1 MTGTISP
8 IITEKW
14 QLWTVIIGLGLGT
27 FLLRYSFL
35 GLIGDRPLPPL
46 VLKVLRYTPVA
57 VIPGLIAPAVLWPA
71 ATGGNP
77 DPARLAAAVV
87 TVLTGVLT
95 RNLLLA
101 IIAGVATLYLVPLA
115 LQALAL

>member
-8 IITEKW
+8 IVTDKW
-14 QLWTVIIGLGLGT
+14 QLWTVIVALGLGT
-27 FLLRYSFL
+27 FFLRYSFL
-35 GLIGDRPLPPL
+35 GLIGDRPLPPM

-71 ATGGNP
+71 ATGGET

-87 TVLTGVLT
+87 TVLTGVVT

-101 IIAGVATLYLVPLA
+101 ILAGVSTLYLAPWLI
-115 LQALAL
+115 